1 MFKVHEL
8 AGQSLAVD
16 LSSSDHQSVLL
27 FGVKAVKRAAPEYD
41 AV

>member
-1 MFKVHEL
+1 M
-8 AGQSLAVD
+8 QSLAVD